1 MRIFSKASAAR
12 SAGAPRSAPM
22 SLSLEERTFSTLAI
36 LRRRSAA
43 FSLVSSS
50 FLAVESEKD
59 KVDMFS
65 PIFVCF
71 YVVVACMV

>member
-1 MRIFSKASAAR
+1 M
-12 SAGAPRSAPM
+12 
-22 SLSLEERTFSTLAI
+22 LAI
-36 LRRRSAA
+36 LWRRSAA

-65 PIFVCF
+65 SIFACF
-71 YVVVACMV
+71 YVMVACMV